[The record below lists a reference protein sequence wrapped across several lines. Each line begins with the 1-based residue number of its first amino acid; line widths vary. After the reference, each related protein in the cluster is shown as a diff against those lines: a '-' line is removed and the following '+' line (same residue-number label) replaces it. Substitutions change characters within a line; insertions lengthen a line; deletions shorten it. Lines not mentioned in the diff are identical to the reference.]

1 MSWYSNISHK
11 KMIKTANGDAVAD
24 NQDASFDVLF
34 DVKRY
39 VMDSYTVKTA
49 ISTTKNNVA
58 VTLLCNHAFLGTIA
72 WDAYWTFEIENAD
85 RAKKLYI
92 KINKIIKEVCESFV
106 ENETTT
112 SIFWPTLRSKVEML
126 EKDKQAATYI
136 PSINYA
142 RDIPIEPDWRSNI
155 YGTRYPK
162 YTEPNYSQ
170 EVKFWATQRD

>member
-1 MSWYSNISHK
+1 MSWYGKISSSS
-11 KMIKTANGDAVAD
+11 MIKYAVTDAVAD
-24 NQDASFDVLF
+24 NQDGSYDVLF

-49 ISTTKNNVA
+49 ISTTGNNIG

-72 WDAYWTFEIENAD
+72 WDAYWTFELENAV

-92 KINKIIKEVCESFV
+92 EINKIIKEICESFV

-112 SIFWPTLRSKVEML
+112 AIFWPTLRSKVEML

-142 RDIPIEPDWRSNI
+142 RNIAIEPDWRSNI

-170 EVKFWATQRD
+170 EVKFWAKQRD